1 MKIRKF
7 NESEGFNQSVKDIF
21 SYIVDEFNGYTMVGE
36 DAITFIFDIESDYD
50 QKDFRNL
57 YDGIKLYDSYL
68 SIMNGL
74 VECLEKLSLYSDV
87 YYYFSIKS
95 NGFSV
100 AMLKKNCEE
109 SFPRYVFLGKIKY
122 SISSGICVF
131 PLE

>member
-21 SYIVDEFNGYTMVGE
+21 SYVVDEFNGYTMVGE
-36 DAITFIFDIESDYD
+36 DSITLIFDIESDYD

-57 YDGIKLYDSYL
+57 YNGIKLYDSYL

-87 YYYFSIKS
+87 YYYFSITP
-95 NGFSV
+95 NGSKLSQV
-100 AMLKKNCEE
+100 L
-109 SFPRYVFLGKIKY
+109 I
-122 SISSGICVF
+122 SISDRQRYNGMIYIQKKV
-131 PLE
+131 